1 MNQAIQSAPDLSRL
15 DPAARTF
22 LDGLTRGGEPDVS
35 QMTVEEA
42 RDRLSK
48 MQASYAAK
56 LPVDIEERN
65 VLVGPRGNTAIRI
78 VRPRGATAM
87 LPVVIY
93 FHGGGWVTGD
103 QETHDR
109 LVRKVAVGANAV
121 VVFVE
126 YSRSPEARWPVAIEE
141 AYAVTKW
148 IYQTGRMINA
158 DPSRIAVMGDGSGA
172 NMAAAVTLLATTR
185 GGPPLRLQVLFY
197 PVTVAKFDTTSYDE
211 FAQGYFLTRD
221 GMKWFWNHYAENTA
235 TRDKCTASPLRA
247 TVEELRGL
255 PPALVIT
262 AECDVL
268 RDEGEA
274 YAARLKKADVPV
286 TVKRYAGMI
295 HDFVMLDA
303 LSETDAAREAI
314 DQANAELRTAF
325 AHQPL

>member
-1 MNQAIQSAPDLSRL
+1 
-15 DPAARTF
+15 
-22 LDGLTRGGEPDVS
+22 
-35 QMTVEEA
+35 
-42 RDRLSK
+42 
-48 MQASYAAK
+48 
-56 LPVDIEERN
+56 
-65 VLVGPRGNTAIRI
+65 
-78 VRPRGATAM
+78 
-87 LPVVIY
+87 
-93 FHGGGWVTGD
+93 
-103 QETHDR
+103 
-109 LVRKVAVGANAV
+109 
-121 VVFVE
+121 VE

-148 IYQTGRMINA
+148 ICQTGRMINA